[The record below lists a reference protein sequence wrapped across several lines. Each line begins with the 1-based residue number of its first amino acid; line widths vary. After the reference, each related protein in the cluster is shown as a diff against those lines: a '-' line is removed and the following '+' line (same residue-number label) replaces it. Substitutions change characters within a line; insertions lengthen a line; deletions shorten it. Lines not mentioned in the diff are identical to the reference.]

1 MEAVLSGA
9 VAIVAFHQARKE
21 LPKGFSSYAKF
32 LKALEPFT
40 FPGTE
45 KIAEVQAALNWLSFA

>member
-1 MEAVLSGA
+1 MEAVLSGR
-9 VAIVAFHQARKE
+9 VAMVAFQQARKE
-21 LPKGFSSYAKF
+21 LPKGPSSYAKF

-45 KIAEVQAALNWLSFA
+45 KIAEVQSALNCFHFA